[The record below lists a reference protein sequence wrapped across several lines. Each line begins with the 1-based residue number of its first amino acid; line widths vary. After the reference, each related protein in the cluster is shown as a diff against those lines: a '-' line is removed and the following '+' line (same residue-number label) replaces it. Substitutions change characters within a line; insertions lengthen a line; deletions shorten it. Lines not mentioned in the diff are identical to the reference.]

1 MAVLQKNVDAVSSAL
16 GIISLPSQLQRYKA
30 LMADTLVYLEEDMT
44 LVRNAAKCGT
54 WV

>member
-1 MAVLQKNVDAVSSAL
+1 MAVLQKNADGVGPAL
-16 GIISLPSQLQRYKA
+16 GITSLPSQLQRYKA

-44 LVRNAAKCGT
+44 LVGNAAMCGT